1 MAVLG
6 WPDGRVR
13 PLLFG
18 GSPVL
23 PSGVHVDQ
31 GGRFLVGADAY
42 RAARLDPA
50 RFEANP
56 KRRIDQETLLLGDA
70 EVRVVDLIGATLHL
84 VATEATRI
92 AGVPPGQVTVTY
104 PVAWAGPRQAKL
116 VAAAQA
122 AGLGGVTLVPE
133 PVAAAT
139 YFASRGAHGDL
150 VVYDLGGGTCDVS
163 IVRSSPDGLQV
174 LESGGLDDL
183 GGLDLD
189 QMILEQIGAAVAP
202 IAPTQWARL
211 TAPGTQADRREAMIL
226 RDDVRNA
233 KEALSR
239 HPSVTVFV
247 PLIDRDV
254 VVSREAFERA
264 AVDRLSPSADL
275 TLAVIRRAGLDPAN
289 LAGLFLVGGSTR
301 VPAVATLLHRRT
313 GIAPTVLEQPELVV
327 AEGALAPPAPI
338 PHSAPP
344 VSPPPPRSVTPQQ
357 AQLPPAPHRRRR
369 MWTATAAVGLVAVV
383 TAVVVLQA
391 KLGDDGGRQPP
402 PQTSQS
408 QSQSQ
413 QPASK
418 ASVVASLPDP
428 CTMAADLKQRHQFTA
443 PTATSSPSKRSCEW
457 HFIYEAGAGGLQI
470 DLFLDTDAGSR
481 GLFRSKRSPSP
492 SSDEGSPE
500 PISGLGDEAVLLREQ
515 MAELQQ
521 GTRLVIRDR
530 NVLIEV
536 MWYGYA
542 PPDQDQ
548 RRFSFEQLRTDVVA
562 VAREILSKLG

>member
-1 MAVLG
+1 MSGFRLAVDYGSSNTVAVLG
-6 WPDGRVR
+6 WPDRRVR

-23 PSGVHVDQ
+23 PSAVHVDRD
-31 GGRFLVGADAY
+31 GRFLVGADAY

-70 EVRVVDLIGATLHL
+70 EVRVVDLIAATLHL
-84 VATEATRI
+84 VATEAARI
-92 AGVPPGQVTVTY
+92 AGAPPGQVTVTY

-116 VAAAQA
+116 VAAAHA

-139 YFASRGAHGDL
+139 YFASRGAHGDV

-163 IVRSSPDGLQV
+163 IVRSSPNRLFV

-189 QMILEQIGAAVAP
+189 QMILEQIGAAGAP

-211 TAPGTQADRREAMIL
+211 TAPGTPTDRREAMIL

-239 HPSVTVFV
+239 HSSVTVFV

-264 AVDRLSPSADL
+264 AADRLSPSADL
-275 TLAVIRRAGLDPAN
+275 TLAVIRRAGLDPGN
-289 LAGLFLVGGSTR
+289 LAGLFLVGGGTR

-327 AEGALAPPAPI
+327 AEGAVAPSAPI

-344 VSPPPPRSVTPQQ
+344 VSPAPPRSVAPQQ
-357 AQLPPAPHRRRR
+357 VPSGPTPRRRR
-369 MWTATAAVGLVAVV
+369 RLWAATAAVGLVAVV
-383 TAVVVLQA
+383 AAVVVLQA
-391 KLGDDGGRQPP
+391 VLGDDGGRQPP
-402 PQTSQS
+402 PRTSLSQS
-408 QSQSQ
+408 QQFQSQSQ

-418 ASVVASLPDP
+418 AAVVASLPDP
-428 CTMAADLKQRHQFTA
+428 CTMAADLKQRHQFTE

-470 DLFLDTDAGSR
+470 DLFLESDAGSR
-481 GLFRSKRSPSP
+481 GLSGASGARRRARPRAARNPSP
-492 SSDEGSPE
+492 GWATRRSCCASRWQNCSRARGLSS
-500 PISGLGDEAVLLREQ
+500 AT
-515 MAELQQ
+515 A
-521 GTRLVIRDR
+521 TC
-530 NVLIEV
+530 
-536 MWYGYA
+536 
-542 PPDQDQ
+542 
-548 RRFSFEQLRTDVVA
+548 
-562 VAREILSKLG
+562 